1 MTANYNNRGAAKPV
15 GQPLRLPPR
24 SGTDASGL
32 WGSVLARARS
42 VILQA
47 RGMQPCAVARPGLVD
62 GLDDHLLLDIGLTV
76 DAVRRDIRRGPW
88 PH

>member
-15 GQPLRLPPR
+15 GQPFRLPPR
-24 SGTDASGL
+24 SGTGASGL
-32 WGSVLARARS
+32 WGSMLARARS
-42 VILQA
+42 VVSQA
-47 RGMQPCAVARPGLVD
+47 VQPCAVGRPGLVD